1 MTEAGAMSPDLSFA
15 LILVIKMAVTAAFVL
30 AATITAERAGPLVG
44 GLVATLPIAA
54 GPAYV
59 FLALDHDAHFISQS
73 AVASLAVNAV
83 NTGFAVSYTLLA
95 QKRSLVVSLG
105 LTYIGWIVFAL
116 SANSLHW
123 AVAPAVFLNA
133 VVIAVGLWL
142 VRPLRHVPMLR
153 VERHWYDYALR
164 ASLVSILVGV
174 LVTFSFRIGPYASG
188 LLAVFPVV
196 LTSII
201 LILHNRAGGKPT
213 AAVLANTVLG
223 FIGFALA
230 CLTVHFTAGP
240 VGKWPALAL
249 GLTVSVGYS
258 VTMWQA
264 RRLGFKV

>member
-1 MTEAGAMSPDLSFA
+1 MSPDLSFA

-105 LTYIGWIVFAL
+105 LTYVGWIVLAL

-123 AVAPAVFLNA
+123 AVGPAVLVNA
-133 VVIAVGLWL
+133 MVIAVGLWL
-142 VRPLRHVPMLR
+142 VRQRPS
-153 VERHWYDYALR
+153 DYAAL
-164 ASLVSILVGV
+164 AHLDLSMLFTTFV
-174 LVTFSFRIGPYASG
+174 LAVCATLLAG
-188 LLAVFPVV
+188 LLPAW
-196 LTSII
+196 
-201 LILHNRAGGKPT
+201 RACQI
-213 AAVLANTVLG
+213 A
-223 FIGFALA
+223 
-230 CLTVHFTAGP
+230 
-240 VGKWPALAL
+240 PALQL
-249 GLTVSVGYS
+249 KSN
-258 VTMWQA
+258 
-264 RRLGFKV
+264 